1 MQVTMGGTVL
11 LMALLFGPTAAGA
24 LDNPYKLTLE
34 QDLDISSPRI
44 VEFWAKGSQGEV
56 QGKGGVRLKYWM
68 YSSESRGAAD
78 EAIVIA
84 NGRTESF
91 VKYSELAY
99 DLSQRGYSIYIL
111 DHRGQ
116 GLSGRMLPD
125 RQIGHVEHFD
135 DYVQD
140 FNTFVR
146 EVVAQQG
153 HKRLLLLAH
162 SMGGAI
168 ASLYLERYPSDFA
181 KAALSSPMHEPA
193 TPGLLPQTLACGD
206 VKEMLAR
213 ITGTENDYVFTKG
226 PYRENETFKSDNGY
240 THSEKRYALE
250 RKAYD
255 DNPDARL
262 GGPSK
267 NWAVRAC
274 EAGATARARKNADKI
289 TVPVLLV
296 SARADKVVTATGQEE
311 FCKNVNAADPGRC
324 TLVRIAG
331 GAHELFVESDAY
343 RVPALTRILQFF
355 GAPLP
360 SPP

>member
-1 MQVTMGGTVL
+1 MPVTMGGAVL

-24 LDNPYKLTLE
+24 LDNPFQLTLE
-34 QDLDISSPRI
+34 QDLDTSSPRI
-44 VEFWAKGSQGEV
+44 EAFWAKGSQGEV
-56 QGKGGVRLKYWM
+56 QGKDGVRLKYWM
-68 YSSESRGAAD
+68 YSSEPRGAAD
-78 EAIVIA
+78 AAIVIA

-91 VKYSELAY
+91 VKYAELAY
-99 DLSQRGYSIYIL
+99 DLGRQGYSIYIL

-116 GLSGRMLPD
+116 GLSARMLPD
-125 RQIGHVEHFD
+125 RQIGHVELFN

-146 EVVAQQG
+146 EVVAKRG

-168 ASLYLERYPSDFA
+168 ASLYLERYPGDFA

-193 TPGLLPQTLACGD
+193 TPGLLPRTLTCGD
-206 VKEMLAR
+206 AKEMLGR
-213 ITGTENDYVFTKG
+213 ITGSLNDYAATKG

-240 THSEKRYALE
+240 TQSEKRYARE

-255 DNPDARL
+255 NNPDAKL

-267 NWAVRAC
+267 KWAVEAC
-274 EAGATARARKNADKI
+274 EAGATARKNAGQI
-289 TVPVLLV
+289 AVPVLLV
-296 SARADKVVTATGQEE
+296 SAGADTVVTATGQKQ
-311 FCKNVNAADPGRC
+311 FCDTLNAAHPGRC
-324 TLVRIAG
+324 TLVRIDG

-343 RVPALTRILQFF
+343 RVPALTTILQFF
-355 GAPLP
+355 GAP
-360 SPP
+360 